1 MKKFGTYLNEST
13 NAHMEHLEDNVLNG
27 GVAGARGSINF
38 LQSLRD
44 MLAGQSASRVNV
56 SVKWDGAPAIFA
68 GIDPSD
74 GRFYV
79 AKKSIFNTTPKV
91 YKTSEE
97 VKADTSGDLQTKLL
111 MALEYLPE
119 LGITNICYQG
129 DFLFAD
135 SDLRPDT
142 IEDEKYITFH
152 PNTIVYA
159 VPSDSDTGRSIKRA
173 KIGIVWHT
181 TYTGSSFKDMKAS
194 FGKDIASKL
203 KSSSNV
209 WSVDATYKDVSGSA
223 TMTAKETKEIT
234 MHLSMAGKAFKKV
247 PAAYLNALSQ
257 NETVRQRVK
266 TYLNSYIRAGQS
278 WPDGRRLTQGLFKHV
293 DEYFDKEIAK
303 KKTAAGKKVQ
313 EDKRKEMMKVLSNPV
328 ALTNIF
334 TMMQHLVDAKLMI
347 VRKMEQAARTRTF
360 LLTKDGYKVTGE
372 EGYVAIDRMGK
383 NAVKVVDRLQFS
395 HANFSS
401 DIMKGWQR

>member
-44 MLAGQSASRVNV
+44 MLAGRSSSRVNV

-79 AKKSIFNTTPKV
+79 AKKSIFNSTPKV
-91 YKTSEE
+91 YKTPEE
-97 VKADTSGDLQTKLL
+97 VRADTSGDLQAKML

-119 LGITNICYQG
+119 LGIKNICYQG
-129 DFLFAD
+129 DFLYSDAD
-135 SDLRPDT
+135 LKADNID
-142 IEDEKYITFH
+142 DEKYITFH

-159 VPSDSDTGRSIKRA
+159 VPHDSDTGRTIRRS

-181 TYTGSSFKDMKAS
+181 TYTGSSFQTMKAS
-194 FGKDIASKL
+194 FGKNIASKL
-203 KSSSNV
+203 KQSSNV
-209 WSVDATYKDVSGSA
+209 WSVDAVYKDVSGNA

-234 MHLSMAGKAFKKV
+234 MHLSMAGKTFKKI
-247 PAAYLNALSQ
+247 PAAYLNGLAQ
-257 NETVRQRVK
+257 NEEVRKRVK
-266 TYLNSYIRAGQS
+266 TYLNTYIRAGQK
-278 WPDGRRLTQGLFKHV
+278 WPDGRKLTQGLLKYI
-293 DEYFDKEIAK
+293 DEFFQKEIDK
-303 KKTAAGKKVQ
+303 KKTASGKKAQ
-313 EDKRKEMMKVLSNPV
+313 EEKRKEMMKVLSNPV

-334 TMMQHLVDAKLMI
+334 TLMQHLVDAKLMI
-347 VRKMEQAARTRTF
+347 VRKMEQAARTRTL

-372 EGYVAIDRMGK
+372 EGYVAIDHMGS
-383 NAVKVVDRLQFS
+383 NAVKLVDRLQFS
-395 HANFSS
+395 QANFSS
-401 DIMKGWQR
+401 DIIKGWQR